1 MKLSVSL
8 RFSATE
14 KIPVGVLVD
23 SGSDTAFEY
32 DSGFLSR
39 GLNPSPFRLPPK
51 PGVSVFDRRGGLETF
66 GLFEDSLPD
75 GWGRRLLDVR
85 FRKRFGR
92 LPTALERLSFV
103 GTNGMGALAYE
114 PAVES
119 DGEDAGFDLAALAG
133 SAMDFDA
140 GRAEDVLPCVRR
152 AGGSSGGARPKAFV
166 GFNPRTEE
174 VCPERGTLPDGFE
187 HWLVK
192 FNTGPEGAR
201 AGEMEFRHY
210 EAARRAGAE
219 MSESRLLRTSA
230 GSFFATRRFDRLPD
244 GGRLH
249 LASAAGLLHADF
261 RIPGEEYALVFRLT
275 DALTRDHGSKIELFR
290 RVALNVFGENRDD
303 HLKNV
308 SFLMD
313 RNGRWSLAPFYDF
326 TRANGPNGWHT
337 LSVAGEGLNPGRDDL
352 LRLADDV
359 GLSRTEADEI
369 IGRVREGLAN

>member
-32 DSGFLSR
+32 DSGFLSC

-92 LPTALERLSFV
+92 LPTALERLSSV

-166 GFNPRTEE
+166 GFNPGTEE